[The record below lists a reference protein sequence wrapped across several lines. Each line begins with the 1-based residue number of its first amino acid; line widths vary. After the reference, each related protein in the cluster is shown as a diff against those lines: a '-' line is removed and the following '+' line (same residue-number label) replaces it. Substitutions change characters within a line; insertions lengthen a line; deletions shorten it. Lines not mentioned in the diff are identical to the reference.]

1 MSDYQLE
8 LAPAAQRSVTGPGTE
23 KVNRVGNGAVIVVK
37 TTAGSGT
44 SPTVTVKLQGYA
56 NGIWY
61 DIPGAATAAISDMAS
76 ETILTV
82 LPGIAASANV
92 TVNQAIPRLFRAYC
106 TIGGTDTPK
115 VTFSIQATLIRQ

>member
-23 KVNRVGNGAVIVVK
+23 KVNRVGNGTVIVVK
-37 TTAGSGT
+37 TTAGSGP

-61 DIPGAATAAISDMAS
+61 DIPGAATAAISDIS

-92 TVNQAIPRLFRAYC
+92 TVNQAIPRLFRAYW
-106 TIGGTDTPK
+106 TVGGGT